1 MEINNAL
8 MDYPL
13 EWRQVFVTVFFY
25 DIILKFSKTVTLGF
39 CWFFSQEKLGDA
51 DQIFFR

>member
-25 DIILKFSKTVTLGF
+25 DIILKFSKTVKLGF
-39 CWFFSQEKLGDA
+39 SNPPA
-51 DQIFFR
+51 QILLVFWSRKIG